1 MSSSDAAFYRTEE
14 ILRRAQHLNKYL
26 NKITCILTNRVMI
39 AQFGGEEAHDP
50 CYEHNWDQPHEDLG
64 VVDKD
69 LGGD

>member
-1 MSSSDAAFYRTEE
+1 
-14 ILRRAQHLNKYL
+14 
-26 NKITCILTNRVMI
+26 MI